1 MARKYNQEQQKT
13 AVHKATVM
21 GMPLKQVAEETGV
34 SLSTLRRWIKVHA
47 ETGNVASA
55 PVPAVVYPPA
65 LNVVLLDHEG
75 ITPKIERILIN
86 EGFQPGFIPLAQHTL
101 REFVVDAAPWLA
113 QAQITELPQAGIV
126 RLINL
131 LERSGKDVPLLFI
144 TTAGEF
150 DLTLVTTV
158 LDYACVTKRNM
169 DRLSGE
175 LDRLSAQRTQRSQ
188 LRECQLQ
195 VKQLQHCC
203 YQVFDATPNP
213 VAILSRSGH
222 LYANPAYMHL
232 FGHAD
237 FTAFNEVGLPDLL
250 GKPDRDAVAAILARA
265 DDNVTSA
272 SHDIAVRGGKM
283 RMELMHFP
291 GVSQGVHV
299 MLMPLDVQPAQT
311 GLISRQEWLR
321 AIKNRGTTSDLAQE
335 ALFYIRIIGL
345 DQLQK
350 AIGYARCDTLL
361 ADVSEDIKTL
371 LPEQTLIAQ
380 FENNVIT
387 AVVPGGE
394 PDAWKSLAR
403 KLYTATTDRV
413 FKFSDLSLRLRLAIG
428 ICHIDDHSKDSER
441 CITWAAEAACRA
453 EYQGGVCVYQQATA
467 KSNINDDHA
476 LWVGRVAKALK
487 DDNLFSILY
496 QPIVNLN
503 GGSEA
508 CYEALLRMHNEG
520 GGEYLPGKF
529 MPSAQQAGLMG
540 FIDRW
545 VIRHTCKLIKAEAA
559 QGRCVTMFVNISRDS
574 LVSEE
579 FCSGLAQ
586 LISTYQ
592 INPKSFVF
600 EVSESDL
607 MFYGSRCEPILS
619 GTRSLGCAITVE
631 HFSGTEAAFSLLE
644 SLEVDFIKLDG
655 ALVRGLSE
663 GRVGRERIACL
674 ARDLTA
680 RGIKS
685 IAGCVQDAEAVA
697 QLWQCGVNYVQGYF
711 LQHPSKALDY
721 DFLNDDHEVTTSGES

>member
-1 MARKYNQEQQKT
+1 MS
-13 AVHKATVM
+13 
-21 GMPLKQVAEETGV
+21 MPLKQVAEETGV
-34 SLSTLRRWIKVHA
+34 SLSTLRRWIKAHS
-47 ETGNVASA
+47 ETNTAASA
-55 PVPAVVYPPA
+55 AFSTVACPPT

-86 EGFQPGFIPLAQHTL
+86 EGFQPGFIPLAQHAL
-101 REFVVDAAPWLA
+101 LKFVVDTAPWLA
-113 QAQITELPQAGIV
+113 QARITELPQAGII

-144 TTAGEF
+144 TTADEF
-150 DLTLVTTV
+150 DLTLVTTA

-175 LDRLSAQRTQRSQ
+175 LDRLTVQRARRRQ
-188 LRECQLQ
+188 LHECQLQ
-195 VKQLQHCC
+195 FKQLQHCC
-203 YQVFDATPNP
+203 YQVFDASQNP

-237 FTAFNEVGLPDLL
+237 FTALNEVSLPDLL
-250 GKPDRDAVAAILARA
+250 GKPDGDAVAAILART

-291 GVSQGVHV
+291 GVSQGVQV
-299 MLMPLDVQPAQT
+299 MLKPLDMQSAQT
-311 GLISRQEWLR
+311 GLLSRQEWLQ
-321 AIKNRGTTSDLAQE
+321 ALKNRGTTTGIAPA
-335 ALFYIRIIGL
+335 ALFYIRILGL

-350 AIGYARCDTLL
+350 AIGYAQCDTLL
-361 ADVSEDIKTL
+361 TDVSEGIKTL
-371 LPEQTLIAQ
+371 SPEQTLIAQ

-394 PDAWKSLAR
+394 PDVWKLLASR
-403 KLYTATTDRV
+403 LHTATTDRV

-428 ICHIDDHSKDSER
+428 ICHVDDECKDSER
-441 CITWAAEAACRA
+441 CITWAAEAAGRA
-453 EYQGGVCVYQQATA
+453 EHQGGVSVYQQAITT
-467 KSNINDDHA
+467 SSSNDDHA

-487 DDNLFSILY
+487 DDSLFSILY

-529 MPSAQQAGLMG
+529 MPAAQQAGLMG

-574 LVSEE
+574 LVNEE
-579 FCSGLAQ
+579 FCTGLAQ

-607 MFYGSRCEPILS
+607 MLYGSRCKPILS
-619 GTRSLGCAITVE
+619 GTRSLGCAITVD
-631 HFSGTEAAFSLLE
+631 HFSGTEAAFSLLD

-655 ALVRGLSE
+655 TLVRGLSE
-663 GRVGRERIACL
+663 GRVGRERIAGL
-674 ARDLTA
+674 AHDLTA

-721 DFLNDDHEVTTSGES
+721 DFLNDDHEVTAAGKS

>member
-1 MARKYNQEQQKT
+1 MARKHNQEQQKS

-34 SLSTLRRWIKVHA
+34 SLSTLRRWIKA
-47 ETGNVASA
+47 QSGTNAAASTPVA
-55 PVPAVVYPPA
+55 AVACPTS
-65 LNVVLLDHEG
+65 LNVVLLDQEG
-75 ITPKIERILIN
+75 ITPKIERILNN
-86 EGFQPGFIPLAQHTL
+86 EGFQPGFMPLAQHAL
-101 REFVVDAAPWLA
+101 RKSVADTAPWLA
-113 QAQITELPQAGIV
+113 QAQIAELPLAGIA

-144 TTAGEF
+144 TASNEF
-150 DLTLVTTV
+150 DPVLVTTV
-158 LDYACVTKRNM
+158 LDYACVTTRNM

-175 LDRLSAQRTQRSQ
+175 LDRLSAQRAQRSQ
-188 LRECQLQ
+188 LCECQLQ
-195 VKQLQHCC
+195 FKQLQQCC
-203 YQVFDATPNP
+203 YQVFDAAPNP

-222 LYANPAYMHL
+222 VYANPAYMQL
-232 FGHAD
+232 FGHED
-237 FTAFNEVGLPDLL
+237 FTSLNVASLPSLL
-250 GKPDRDAVAAILARA
+250 SGEDADSITAILARA
-265 DDNVTSA
+265 DDDFTSA
-272 SHDIAVRGGKM
+272 SRDIAVRGGKM
-283 RMELMHFP
+283 RVDLMRFP
-291 GVSQGVHV
+291 GVSQGVQV
-299 MLMPLDVQPAQT
+299 ILKPLNVQAPQT
-311 GLISRQEWLR
+311 GLLSRQEWLL
-321 AIKNRGTTSDLAQE
+321 ALKHRGITADLAPA
-335 ALFYIRIIGL
+335 ALFYIRILGL

-361 ADVSEDIKTL
+361 ADAVEGIKAL
-371 LPEQTLIAQ
+371 LPEQTLISQ

-387 AVVPGGE
+387 AVVHGGE
-394 PDAWKSLAR
+394 PVTWKSLAS
-403 KLYTATTDRV
+403 KLHAVTTDRV
-413 FKFSDLSLRLRLAIG
+413 FKFSDLSLRLRLTIG
-428 ICHIDDHSKDSER
+428 ICHVDDECKDSER
-441 CITWAAEAACRA
+441 LITWAAEAAGRA
-453 EYQGGVCVYQQATA
+453 EHRGGVGVYQQVAEA
-467 KSNINDDHA
+467 GSDDHA

-503 GGSEA
+503 GGSDA

-559 QGRCVTMFVNISRDS
+559 QGRCITMFVNISRDS
-574 LVSEE
+574 LVSDE
-579 FCSGLAQ
+579 FCTGLAQ

-607 MFYGSRCEPILS
+607 MLYGSHCEPILS
-619 GTRSLGCAITVE
+619 GTRSLGCAITVD

-655 ALVRGLSE
+655 ALVRCLSE
-663 GRVGRERIACL
+663 GRAGRERIAGL
-674 ARDLTA
+674 AHDLTA
-680 RGIKS
+680 RGIQS
-685 IAGCVQDAEAVA
+685 IAGCVQDAESVA

-721 DFLNDDHEVTTSGES
+721 DFLNDDHEVTASGKS